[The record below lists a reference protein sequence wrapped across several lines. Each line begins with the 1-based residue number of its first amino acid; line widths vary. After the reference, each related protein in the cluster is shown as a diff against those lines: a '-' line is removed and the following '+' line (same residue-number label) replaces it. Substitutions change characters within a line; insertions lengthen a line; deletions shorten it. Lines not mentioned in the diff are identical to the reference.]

1 MAALARGACT
11 SRRPTAGLAWL
22 LLALCLV
29 ACGHAGG
36 AGGILGSHGTGVG
49 YVDMDAL
56 IAAHPLHAQL
66 QAMQD
71 QIDVLQQ
78 EASLVPTGMSPQ
90 QSAAY
95 DQMQAELAAQS
106 AKFQQDLGSR
116 RTYYERREAD
126 AISRLQASTL
136 GTDATSGGVL
146 GGLQQ
151 QYGAQAQAMQ
161 KQAFTTF
168 NNYRLELFRQ
178 DSDHLKHVQALIA
191 ADMRTKLAQRESE
204 LSSAETKYQVDLVR
218 SDQEERLNLQAK
230 LQDLALSDK
239 DRKQYQDELSAMD
252 AREQSKI
259 NAVKARDNAQLAV
272 IERDLNAQAA
282 AKYDAERKS
291 TQAATQ
297 AKLVARQKEM
307 QVAMTPQMQKL
318 SGKFQQQLADVNARL
333 AANEK
338 YKAQAQSI
346 HDQIASAYN
355 DEASRSEA
363 SYRQVRAGL
372 IARYS
377 AIAHMQFQDN
387 ESISAQADKLASD
400 RRDLYQKIGVQVQA
414 QVQQIAQQ
422 DGVGIVFDSIRG
434 AGTAIDLTD
443 QVRKAVNS
451 LAGSSSSPAAPTPG
465 GS

>member
-1 MAALARGACT
+1 MAAL
-11 SRRPTAGLAWL
+11 SV
-22 LLALCLV
+22 ALCLA
-29 ACGHAGG
+29 ACTHAGG
-36 AGGILGSHGTGVG
+36 GGGMLGAHGTGVG

-56 IAAHPLHAQL
+56 MATHPLHAQL

-90 QSAAY
+90 QTAAY
-95 DQMQAELAAQS
+95 NQMQTELAAQS

-116 RTYYERREAD
+116 RAYYERREAD
-126 AISRLQASTL
+126 AINRLQASTL
-136 GTDATSGGVL
+136 GTDATSGSVL

-151 QYGAQAQAMQ
+151 QYGEQAQAMQ
-161 KQAFTTF
+161 KQAFTAF

-191 ADMRTKLAQRESE
+191 ADMRTKLSQREAE
-204 LSSAETKYQVDLVR
+204 LSSAETKYQVDLVK

-259 NAVKARDNAQLAV
+259 NALKTRDNAQLAT

-282 AKYDAERKS
+282 AKYDAERTA

-297 AKLVARQKEM
+297 AKLLARQKEM
-307 QVAMTPQMQKL
+307 QVAITPQMQKL

-333 AANEK
+333 AGNQK
-338 YKAQAQSI
+338 YRAQAQSI

-363 SYRQVRAGL
+363 SYRQVRAAL

-377 AIAHMQFQDN
+377 AIAHTQFQDN
-387 ESISAQADKLASD
+387 ESIAAQADKLASD
-400 RRDLYQKIGVQVQA
+400 RRDLYQKIGAQVQA

-422 DGVGIVFDSIRG
+422 DGIGIVFDSIRG